1 MALTRLAHRFASRS
15 RRIAVRVAAAAL
27 LLLPLAPAP
36 PADADVVE
44 LRTGERVEGTFKG
57 ADDETVRIEVAGRV
71 LTFKPQ
77 LVRAIYYGSV
87 PSPAPPA
94 LPERGDALKALQAIR
109 SVARDGVGYRE
120 YARQVGEAPTVVDR
134 YLEKEEAAAPFKNA
148 IADSFHLYALA
159 GAAWN
164 ASASRGNYAAV
175 GSDAALLRC
184 ASAQRVI
191 AQSKQKNPF
200 IWRSKGQGEAAT
212 TGMVIGT
219 EGITALW
226 ECASDKLAEAERRIP
241 AGDRR

>member
-120 YARQVGEAPTVVDR
+120 YARQVGEAQTVVDR

-164 ASASRGNYAAV
+164 ASDARSRSAARRRPRAT
-175 GSDAALLRC
+175 AAR
-184 ASAQRVI
+184 
-191 AQSKQKNPF
+191 P
-200 IWRSKGQGEAAT
+200 AT
-212 TGMVIGT
+212 TST
-219 EGITALW
+219 TTTAVTRPRFADAQFT
-226 ECASDKLAEAERRIP
+226 ASPVSVLNSSGWRRALRRILIRL
-241 AGDRR
+241 ACWGMRRSSPYPTSCT